1 MAYFIIQN
9 NCTACNDCLHVCM
22 NGAIVDLMDELRI
35 NPAWC
40 AECGSCAAMCYENAI
55 QYEGLDMEEDI
66 FLQGNTKDLTGH
78 LLADLVF

>member
-1 MAYFIIQN
+1 
-9 NCTACNDCLHVCM
+9 M

-55 QYEGLDMEEDI
+55 RYEGLDLEEDN
-66 FLQGNTKDLTGH
+66 FLQENAKDLTEH